1 MQRLS
6 SLEEKQLPASW
17 ATVGIFDGVH
27 LGHQRL
33 LKRLVEGAHAAGYP
47 AVVITFSP
55 HPAVVL
61 GGQSHFAY
69 LTPPP
74 EKAALLE
81 GFDVDFL
88 ITLEFTP
95 ALAAQTAE
103 EFMRRLVSTL
113 GLRTLIAG
121 YDTALGRGREGDV
134 SRLTSLGQ
142 QLGYQVERIEPV
154 LLEGQV
160 ISSSYLRNLIQK
172 GEVRQAAQ
180 GLGRWYSLVGSVVPG
195 DGLGRKINV
204 PTANLDIPSDKLL
217 PANGVY
223 ACWAWVEGRP
233 YLAVTNIGIRPT
245 FAAPQASVR
254 VETHLL
260 DFHQSLYGY
269 QVKIDLVE
277 RLREEKKFA
286 SVEMLLEQIQAD
298 IARARAI
305 LQA

>member
-1 MQRLS
+1 MQHLS
-6 SLEEKQLPASW
+6 SLEERQLSASW
-17 ATVGIFDGVH
+17 ATIGIFDGVH

-33 LKRLVEGAHAAGYP
+33 LRRLVEGAHAAGDP

-81 GFDVDFL
+81 DLGVDFL
-88 ITLEFTP
+88 VTLEFTP
-95 ALAAQTAE
+95 SLAAQTAE
-103 EFMRRLVSTL
+103 AFMRRLVSTL

-142 QLGYQVERIEPV
+142 QLGYQVEKIEPV
-154 LLEGQV
+154 LLDGQL
-160 ISSSYLRNLIQK
+160 ISSSYLRNLIRQ

-180 GLGRWYSLVGSVVPG
+180 GLGRWYSLAGQVVHG

-204 PTANLDIPSDKLL
+204 PTANLAIPSDKLL

-223 ACWAWVEGRP
+223 ACWAQVEGRRYP
-233 YLAVTNIGIRPT
+233 AVTNIGIRPT
-245 FAAPQASVR
+245 FANAQPTVR

-269 QVKIDLVE
+269 LVKVDLVE

-286 SVEMLLEQIQAD
+286 SVEMLLAQIQAD
-298 IARARAI
+298 IVQARAI
-305 LQA
+305 LQV

>member
-223 ACWAWVEGRP
+223 ACWAWVEGRS